1 MRRAGVEVA
10 VDLVESHVVEFDTI
24 ARQRSDRDARV
35 ACQKILSGRLGEHGG
50 ERGARVVARLGPA
63 IAASIELDAHPATLR
78 GFRGA
83 AERRP
88 TTYKRRVTKTCP
100 TDAATTIS

>member
-1 MRRAGVEVA
+1 MIRASRLTSLTGRREIVTALE
-10 VDLVESHVVEFDTI
+10 
-24 ARQRSDRDARV
+24 V
-35 ACQKILSGRLGEHGG
+35 ACQKTLSGRLGEHSG
-50 ERGARVVARLGPA
+50 ERGVLAPA
-63 IAASIELDAHPATLR
+63 IAAPIELNAHPTTLQ

-83 AERRP
+83 AERRA